1 MQGFLPVVECR
12 ARPLGLQESQD
23 ALYVADRER
32 SCVLV
37 VVPTL
42 LQSKGGGEHDTPPQ
56 GQSLALRCGVTDR
69 RTGSEDFSEEIRTFK
84 SKMEG

>member
-1 MQGFLPVVECR
+1 MRGFLPGVECR
-12 ARPLGLQESQD
+12 ARPLPVMESQD

-32 SCVLV
+32 SCVLESV
-37 VVPTL
+37 LTL
-42 LQSKGGGEHDTPPQ
+42 LYSRGGVEDDTPHQ
-56 GQSLALRCGVTDR
+56 GESLALLCGVTDR